1 VKTSTG
7 SLKCNIEAALFKDDN
22 SFGCG
27 ICISDDEQG
36 FMVERRSTWFRGT
49 PTLIE
54 AEAHGMMQALK
65 WLQGKEMHH
74 TVLETDCMQV
84 VEGVRSLTKS
94 TNFLFCFL
102 SSSLNIISNLF
113 HCYEIQNN

>member
-1 VKTSTG
+1 LV
-7 SLKCNIEAALFKDDN
+7 EA
-22 SFGCG
+22 
-27 ICISDDEQG
+27 
-36 FMVERRSTWFRGT
+36 RSTWFRGT

-84 VEGVRSLTKS
+84 VESQK
-94 TNFLFCFL
+94 
-102 SSSLNIISNLF
+102 LN
-113 HCYEIQNN
+113 